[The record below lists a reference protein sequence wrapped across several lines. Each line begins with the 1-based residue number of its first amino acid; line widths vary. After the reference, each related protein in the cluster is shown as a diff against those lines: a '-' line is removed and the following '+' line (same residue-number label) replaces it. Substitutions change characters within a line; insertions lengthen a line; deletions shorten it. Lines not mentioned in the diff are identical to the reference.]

1 MANTVNK
8 DYEEIQKLLEV
19 YGKKLEEI
27 SKKEAADFL
36 KLRSDALAKLEDQ
49 ERIQQEYIQKQVMEA
64 ILQNRFETAEQVA
77 KYEQKLQD
85 ENLKDKLEAEIQN
98 LKNLSKTEEDKRKK
112 QLDILKKEKEVAV
125 FKSKGQNS
133 EAKKVEKELVK
144 LKKEGELQARKERL
158 QQEGAEYQF
167 GDALKEQLFQ
177 PLADELALGN
187 AAQRAAEKAM
197 INSLKSVGKAITEGL
212 NVINRTISD
221 YAKYQTSIN
230 ARLQGRTTFGELV
243 DTLDEVAFSPLI
255 SASNLYSN
263 LNDLVNQG
271 IVTNVAQRAFFATI
285 KDGIATT
292 FDATSESLNRIIR
305 IQRNDSTAAR
315 LGMES
320 YLTRF
325 LNVYVEN
332 TEYLQSTFDNVASSL
347 LEASA
352 VLGRASGVGASLEFE
367 YVVQKWLGTLTG
379 IGLSDQTAQ
388 SIATALG
395 KLGAGD
401 VDVLTDG
408 IGKLLTMSASTIG
421 INIGEVLNEGLDAAT
436 TNKLLMSMVG
446 YLQTL
451 ADTGTNVTKAELA
464 KVFGV
469 SISDLVAVAKMQQ
482 SDIKAINDDLL
493 SYTGMYTSLRNQFNQ
508 LPSRMG
514 IANILENLFSNLT
527 YQTGMSIAANPVSF
541 AMWKI
546 TDLIQGV
553 TGGIN
558 IPFITALGT
567 GIDLNT
573 TVENLMKLGLVG
585 VNMLGNIGNIVNGV
599 RSIGSGEILL
609 DKLQISAGSSD
620 FKTFGPGLNLGAAR
634 TSGSGT
640 SQITYI
646 GQEDSDSYYE
656 STIAQQKSKH
666 DKELQKQISSQEEDN
681 PARNILKYL
690 SEDVD
695 LKGTAVAL
703 TAAATNKYE
712 LLNKISTESTN
723 IVTALTTLNTN
734 ILEKVIPAINS
745 TASVNFGSKI
755 FDKTAVMPLFS
766 SENTL
771 ISSNLTSVTTV
782 SSASPV
788 TEYLDKM
795 NFIDDFKSIVE
806 NIAEINRKIP
816 SSLGVSSTLI
826 EGLTQ
831 VNRRA

>member
-1 MANTVNK
+1 MANNNK
-8 DYEEIQKLLEV
+8 EYEEIQKLLEV
-19 YGKKLEEI
+19 YSKKLEEVA
-27 SKKEAADFL
+27 KKEAADFL

-77 KYEQKLQD
+77 KYEQRLQD

-133 EAKKVEKELVK
+133 EAKKVEKELAK
-144 LKKEGELQARKERL
+144 LKKEGELQARKEKL
-158 QQEGAEYQF
+158 QQEGAGYEF

-177 PLADELALGN
+177 PLTDEIALGN
-187 AAQRAAEKAM
+187 AAQRSAEKAM

-285 KDGIATT
+285 KDGISTT

-395 KLGAGD
+395 RLGAGD
-401 VDVLTDG
+401 VDVLTDD
-408 IGKLLTMSASTIG
+408 IGKLLTMSASAIG

-482 SDIKAINDDLL
+482 SDIRAINDDLL

-585 VNMLGNIGNIVNGV
+585 VNMLGNIGNIVNGM
-599 RSIGSGEILL
+599 RSIGSGEVLL
-609 DKLQISAGSSD
+609 DKLQISAGSGN

-646 GQEDSDSYYE
+646 GQEDSDSYHE
-656 STIAQQKSKH
+656 ATIAQQKSKS
-666 DKELQKQISSQEEDN
+666 DKELQKEISSQEENN
-681 PARNILKYL
+681 PTLKILKYL
-690 SEDVD
+690 AEDVD

-723 IVTALTTLNTN
+723 IITALTTLNTN

-788 TEYLDKM
+788 TEYLDKI

>member
-1 MANTVNK
+1 MANNNK
-8 DYEEIQKLLEV
+8 EYEEIQKLLEV
-19 YGKKLEEI
+19 YSKKLEEVA
-27 SKKEAADFL
+27 KKEAADFL

-77 KYEQKLQD
+77 KYEQRLQD
-85 ENLKDKLEAEIQN
+85 ENLKDKLEAEIRN

-133 EAKKVEKELVK
+133 EAKKVEKELAK
-144 LKKEGELQARKERL
+144 LKKEGELQARKEKL
-158 QQEGAEYQF
+158 QQEGAGYEF

-177 PLADELALGN
+177 PLTDEIALGN
-187 AAQRAAEKAM
+187 AAQRSAEKAM

-285 KDGIATT
+285 KDGISTT

-367 YVVQKWLGTLTG
+367 YVVQKWLGSLTG
-379 IGLSDQTAQ
+379 IGLSEQTAQ

-395 KLGAGD
+395 RLGAGD
-401 VDVLTDG
+401 VDVLTDD
-408 IGKLLTMSASTIG
+408 IGKLLTMSASAIG

-482 SDIKAINDDLL
+482 SDIRAINDDLL

-585 VNMLGNIGNIVNGV
+585 VNMLGNIGNIVNGM
-599 RSIGSGEILL
+599 RSIGSGEVLL
-609 DKLQISAGSSD
+609 DKLQISAGSGN

-646 GQEDSDSYYE
+646 GQEDSDSYHE
-656 STIAQQKSKH
+656 ATIAQQKSKS
-666 DKELQKQISSQEEDN
+666 DKELQKEISSQEENN
-681 PARNILKYL
+681 PTLKILKYL
-690 SEDVD
+690 AEDVD

-723 IVTALTTLNTN
+723 IITALTTLNTN

-788 TEYLDKM
+788 TEYLDKI

-816 SSLGVSSTLI
+816 SSLGVNSTLI